1 MFHHLSFL
9 QKMIAVTLLL
19 CCTFSCAVNP
29 VTGKKQLI
37 LLSEDQ
43 EKAMGLQS
51 DPEVIASFGA
61 YNDEKL
67 QNFINEKGKQMA
79 AISHRPNLGYQFRVL
94 DSPVV
99 NAFAVPGGFVYF
111 TRGIMA
117 HFNNEAEFAGVLG
130 HEIGHITARHSA
142 QQYSNQ
148 MLAQLGLIAGMVIS
162 PEFAQFGE
170 LASQGLG
177 LLFLKFSRDHESQS
191 DELGVEYSSKVGYD
205 AHQMADFFNTIDR
218 LSGGNNGGIPDFLS
232 THPNP
237 ANRYKRVHE
246 LAKQWQQTSNVSATN
261 LKVNRDGYL
270 RMIDGI
276 VYGEDPRQ
284 GYVENNLFYHPELKF
299 QFPVPQG
306 WQFQNMASQVQMASK
321 DGKAMIVMML
331 ANEKSL
337 NEAASASIQQN
348 QLQLRDSRNITV
360 NGLPAIAMLAEQQNQ
375 QDGSVLRALIYLIQ
389 YNNLIYKFYGLS
401 GANDFTA
408 ASPLFENTMANFR
421 ALTDQSKINVKPERI
436 KIQTVKSDGSLEQ
449 ALRSFNMNQN
459 RLEELS
465 VLNGMKLTDPVT
477 KGMLIKTVT
486 K

>member
-1 MFHHLSFL
+1 MLHRRSLVQYFL
-9 QKMIAVTLLL
+9 VLLFFCNAL
-19 CCTFSCAVNP
+19 SCAVNP
-29 VTGKKQLI
+29 VTGKKQFI
-37 LLSEDQ
+37 ILSEDQ

-51 DPEVIASFGA
+51 DPEVIASYGA
-61 YNDEKL
+61 YPDQKL
-67 QNFINEKGKQMA
+67 QDFINEKGKEMA
-79 AISHRPNLGYQFRVL
+79 AVSHRPNIGYQFRIL

-142 QQYSNQ
+142 QQYSQ
-148 MLAQLGLIAGMVIS
+148 QVLAQVGLMAGMVIS
-162 PEFAQFGE
+162 PEFAQFGDM
-170 LASQGLG
+170 ASQGLQ

-218 LSGGNNGGIPDFLS
+218 LSGGDNGGIPNFLS

-237 ANRYKRVHE
+237 ANRYARVHQ
-246 LAKQWQQTSNVSATN
+246 LAEQWQQSSKVSTSN

-276 VYGEDPRQ
+276 IYGEDPRQ
-284 GYVENNLFYHPELKF
+284 GYVENSVFYHPELKF
-299 QFPVPQG
+299 QFPIPAQ
-306 WQFQNMASQVQMASK
+306 WQFENAASMVQMAPK
-321 DGKAMIVMML
+321 DGKALMYMTL
-331 ANEKSL
+331 ASEKSL
-337 NEAASASIQQN
+337 SEAANTAITQDSLQVQDRQN
-348 QLQLRDSRNITV
+348 VTV
-360 NGLPAIAMLAEQQNQ
+360 NGIPAVAILADQRNA
-375 QDGSVLRALIYLIQ
+375 QDGSVIRALIYLIQ

-401 GANDFTA
+401 SANDFNTYR
-408 ASPLFENTMANFR
+408 ASFENTMKNFR
-421 ALTDQSKINVKPERI
+421 QLTDQSKINVLPEKI
-436 KIQTVKSDGSLEQ
+436 KIQTVKSDGTLEQ
-449 ALRSFNMNQN
+449 ALRSFSMPDK

-465 VLNGMKLTDPVT
+465 ILNGMKLTDRVT
-477 KGMLIKTVT
+477 KGMLIKTIV

>member
-1 MFHHLSFL
+1 MFRYLSFV
-9 QKMIAVTLLL
+9 QKIALIFIVLISIY
-19 CCTFSCAVNP
+19 SCAVNP

-37 LLSEDQ
+37 LMSEDQ

-51 DPEVIASFGA
+51 DPEVIASYGA
-61 YNDEKL
+61 YPDPKL
-67 QNFINEKGKQMA
+67 QEFINARGKEMA
-79 AISHRPNLGYQFRVL
+79 AISHRANLAYQFRIL

-99 NAFAVPGGFVYF
+99 NAFAVPGGYVYF

-142 QQYSNQ
+142 QQYSQ
-148 MLAQLGLIAGMVIS
+148 QVLAQLGLVIGMAVS
-162 PEFAQFGE
+162 PKLAQFGD

-205 AHQMADFFNTIDR
+205 AHQMADFFSTIDR

-237 ANRYKRVHE
+237 VNRNKRVHE
-246 LAKQWQQTSNVSATN
+246 LAANWQKSGNVAQAN

-276 VYGEDPRQ
+276 IYGEDPRA
-284 GYVENNLFYHPELKF
+284 GYVENNVFYHPELKF
-299 QFPVPQG
+299 QFPVPQE
-306 WQFQNMASQVQMASK
+306 WHLENMASMVQIAPK
-321 DGKAMIVMML
+321 DGKALMYMTL
-331 ANEKSL
+331 GSEKSL
-337 NEAASASIQQN
+337 SEAANAAIAKDSLQVQDRQN
-348 QLQLRDSRNITV
+348 VTV
-360 NGLPAIAMLAEQQNQ
+360 NGLPAIAILADQRNP
-375 QDGSVLRALIYLIQ
+375 QDGSVIRALIYMIQ
-389 YNNLIYKFYGLS
+389 FNNNLYKFYGLS
-401 GANDFTA
+401 LANDFNTYRPA
-408 ASPLFENTMANFR
+408 FENTMKNFR
-421 ALTDQSKINVKPERI
+421 QLTDQSKINVLPEKV
-436 KIQTVKSDGSLEQ
+436 KIQTVKSDGTLEQ
-449 ALRSFNMNQN
+449 ALRAYNMPEK

-465 VLNGMKLTDPVT
+465 ILNGMQLTDAVT
-477 KGMLIKTVT
+477 KGMLIKTIG